1 MKRARG
7 EEGGHEEGPRGSECH
22 RRGCYQRGA
31 SQRPRP
37 PEAPAAAGAAAG
49 ATAAPTSATAA
60 GTGTTA
66 GTRAGEAAAG
76 GMATAASDLDAVAR
90 SAASATGVTAAAGAR
105 VGIGTRHQLRHCD
118 RRARAQHGRG
128 RWPRNIR
135 RVRGCSCTALP
146 IPVLPLCTASQ
157 LARIAYGSAEPA
169 VSTHDGTIRAVEWYT
184 ACTSTYYY
192 FLMNHSTR
200 SILIKDPSNSP

>member
-1 MKRARG
+1 VPPPRLLPARRL
-7 EEGGHEEGPRGSECH
+7 PTTPPSRSARRSRYR
-22 RRGCYQRGA
+22 RRGDCC
-31 SQRPRP
+31 
-37 PEAPAAAGAAAG
+37 
-49 ATAAPTSATAA
+49 PTSATAA

-90 SAASATGVTAAAGAR
+90 SAGSATGMAAAAGAR

-128 RWPRNIR
+128 RGPENTR

-157 LARIAYGSAEPA
+157 LARIAYGSAEPQL
-169 VSTHDGTIRAVEWYT
+169 SPLCRRTT
-184 ACTSTYYY
+184 ARDDPRGDTFVVAYWMY
-192 FLMNHSTR
+192 LLLL
-200 SILIKDPSNSP
+200 ILTTALD